1 MKTDKLAVL
10 SGINH
15 KPDKGQIN
23 RREFFHLSVA
33 GAAGLALSGGL
44 SAQDKSAE
52 HTQKPPAQI
61 NTNISDLLVPR
72 TDDSLPGKF
81 PGKVVQVATGDA
93 ASDMGFD
100 RAKIKKAVEQ
110 GLLELTGEKDIK
122 KAWLT
127 FVSPKDVIGLK
138 LNPIGGK
145 LLSNRP
151 EMVDVL
157 IEGLTAAGVPKSNI
171 IIWDRRLFQ
180 LEEAGYTKNRY
191 PGIRILGTEMKGP
204 NDDFYNEKGEL
215 WAKDNIDRDYPAYS
229 AGVEMKYNKN
239 MLPYMINEGKESY
252 FTKIVT
258 RTCDKIINVPVL
270 KNAGPTVTLC
280 LKNLSFGSLSN
291 TSRLHKVWNKAVAE
305 PCAVPC
311 LRDKVVLNI
320 VDGLKACYE
329 GGPGANAQYI
339 YFANMMFFGTD
350 PVAVDTVGHE
360 YIIKERMKRGVQQFE
375 DKSRRSYLEIA
386 GKLGLGFHEREK
398 IQLKTLNLT

>member
-1 MKTDKLAVL
+1 MKSDKLTVL

-15 KPDKGQIN
+15 KPDEGQLN
-23 RREFFHLSVA
+23 RREFFHLSAA
-33 GAAGLALSGGL
+33 GAAGLALCGGL

-52 HTQKPPAQI
+52 HKPKPAAQI
-61 NTNISDLLVPR
+61 KTNISDLLKPR
-72 TDDSLPGKF
+72 TKDSMPGKF
-81 PGKVVQVATGDA
+81 PGKVVQVDTGEA
-93 ASDMGFD
+93 ASDQGFD
-100 RAKIKKAVEQ
+100 KAKINKAVEM
-110 GLLELTGEKDIK
+110 GLLELTGEKDIN

-157 IEGLTAAGVPKSNI
+157 IEGLTSAGVPKSNI

-180 LEEAGYTKNRY
+180 LEEAGYTKDRF

-204 NDDFYNEKGEL
+204 NDDFYDDKGEL
-215 WAKDNIDRDYPAYS
+215 WAKDNIDHDYPAYA

-258 RTCDKIINVPVL
+258 QTCDKIINVPVL

-280 LKNLSFGSLSN
+280 LKNLSYGSLSN
-291 TSRLHKVWNKAVAE
+291 TSRLHKIWNNSVAE
-305 PCAVPC
+305 PCAIPC

-339 YFANMMFFGTD
+339 YFANKMLFGTD

-360 YIIKERMKRGVQQFE
+360 YMIKERMKRGVQQLE
-375 DKSRRSYLEIA
+375 DKSRRAYLEIA
-386 GKLGLGFHEREK
+386 GKLGLGSHEKEK
-398 IQLKTLNLT
+398 IQHKTINLA